1 MAFYG
6 DPDELD
12 RLAAELRGKAA
23 RIRNDA
29 AEHEARGHTAR
40 WVSDAAA
47 AYRQQLSRD
56 RAETE
61 RRAGEIEHAAAL
73 LAAHADEVRET
84 LAAIA
89 RIEKQITDWVSDQR
103 RSLMGT
109 IDSAADKVTGAVDKV
124 TGAVDQVA
132 DTAGGALRRVV
143 DWADDLP
150 EPGDV
155 RWLEVGRLMNRQGAL

>member
-12 RLAAELRGKAA
+12 RLAAELRAKAA

-29 AEHEARGHTAR
+29 AEHEARGRTAR

-47 AYRQQLSRD
+47 AYREQLSRD

-89 RIEKQITDWVSDQR
+89 RIEKQVTDWVSDQR
-103 RSLMGT
+103 RSLMDT
-109 IDSAADKVTGAVDKV
+109 IDSAADKV
-124 TGAVDQVA
+124 A
-132 DTAGGALRRVV
+132 DAAGGALRRVV
-143 DWADDLP
+143 DWSDDLP
-150 EPGDV
+150 GPGDV
-155 RWLEVGRLMNRQGAL
+155 RWLEIGRQMNGQGAL